1 MSRAPGTLVRTS
13 GRDPL
18 GHYRLPRY
26 LRAKTGRI
34 VQAHGRFPL
43 ADERAAG
50 RPAPLEEIYTVA
62 FTAREVWGPTG
73 EPSGLIYADLT
84 ESYLDDV

>member
-1 MSRAPGTLVRTS
+1 MNLPAGTPVRAS

-26 LRAKTGRI
+26 LRAKAGRI
-34 VQAHGRFPL
+34 VRANGRFPL

-50 RPAPLEEIYTVA
+50 RSAPLEEIYTVA
-62 FTAREVWGPTG
+62 FDAREVWGPAG
-73 EPSGLIYADLT
+73 EAGGIIYADLT
-84 ESYLDDV
+84 ESYLERS